1 VPAKKLN
8 GNGKSNGRC
17 KIHSGTATA
26 CRACLVQ
33 GLQEFRFT
41 NLRSGLRI
49 AAKKITA
56 LRAEYAVSGL
66 SKRCLPLFFVA
77 LTVSGC
83 SQDRWEGYV
92 YPNQQDLTRHLYV
105 GEFESLEACRDVA
118 TAKLDELGAL
128 SRGDYECGKNCRTE
142 PGLTVRICEET
153 LR

>member
-1 VPAKKLN
+1 MK
-8 GNGKSNGRC
+8 GKSF
-17 KIHSGTATA
+17 I
-26 CRACLVQ
+26 
-33 GLQEFRFT
+33 
-41 NLRSGLRI
+41 
-49 AAKKITA
+49 
-56 LRAEYAVSGL
+56 
-66 SKRCLPLFFVA
+66 PLIFVA
-77 LTVSGC
+77 LTVTGC

-105 GEFESLEACRDVA
+105 GEFESLEACRDAA